1 MILRTLVAASL
12 LLLPVPTFAEAVC
25 GASGACD
32 GMGSNVEYKECL
44 AKLADDED
52 KELNR
57 LYKQVQARLAAL
69 DGASTS
75 SPKTSPAFT
84 AAQKAWLTFR
94 DRQCEV
100 EYGVAQGG
108 TAGGGYYSDCVCHL
122 THHRNEDLRR
132 MLSSYG
138 E

>member
-1 MILRTLVAASL
+1 
-12 LLLPVPTFAEAVC
+12 
-25 GASGACD
+25 
-32 GMGSNVEYKECL
+32 MGSNVEYKECL

-57 LYKQVQARLAAL
+57 LYKQVQARLAEL
-69 DGASTS
+69 YGADTS

-84 AAQKAWLTFR
+84 AAQKAWLAFR

-100 EYGVAQGG
+100 EYGMAQGG